1 MKILVINAGSS
12 SLKYQLFDM
21 PDENPH
27 CAGLVDRIGIDQSS
41 ITHHVYIEGKKRTYQ
56 VETSILDHEAALK
69 EVTALLVDAEKGVLS
84 NMDEVTA
91 IGHRVVHGGES
102 FSSTTLIN
110 DTVKEEIKGLFSLAP
125 LHNPPNYLGIS
136 VAERI
141 FPNARQVAV
150 FDTAFHQSMPPR
162 AYRYA
167 IPKELYEENG
177 IRAYGFHGTSHQYVT
192 RQAAI
197 YLEKPDSKIITV
209 HLGNGC
215 SITAVKNG
223 QSIDHSMGLGP
234 MGGLVM
240 GTRSGDIDPSIIF
253 HLIQERGF
261 SPKEVNELLNKKSGM
276 LGLCGFSDMRDV
288 KKAIQEGD
296 ADAILGYELYAYR
309 IKKYIGSYTAALN
322 GLDALVFTAGVG
334 ENDPDMRAA
343 VCADME
349 FFGIQVDHS
358 LNQARQSDMR
368 EINSPS
374 SKVKVLVIP
383 TNEELEIGQQTYMLV
398 KEMGNSNNEL

>member
-21 PDENPH
+21 PDENPR

-41 ITHHVYIEGKKRTYQ
+41 ITHHVYIDGKKKTYQ

-69 EVTALLVDAEKGVLS
+69 EVTTLLVDAEKGVLS

-110 DTVKEEIKGLFSLAP
+110 DTVKEDIKGLFSLAP

-167 IPKELYEENG
+167 IPKELYEEKG

-197 YLEKPDSKIITV
+197 YLEKPDAKIITV

-223 QSIDHSMGLGP
+223 ESIDHSMGLGP

-240 GTRSGDIDPSIIF
+240 GTRAGDIDPSIIF
-253 HLIQERGF
+253 HLINERGF
-261 SPKEVNELLNKKSGM
+261 APKEVNELLNKKSGM
-276 LGLCGFSDMRDV
+276 LGLCGYSDMRDV

-296 ADAILGYELYAYR
+296 PDAILGYELYAYR
-309 IKKYIGSYTAALN
+309 IKKYIGAYAAALN
-322 GLDALVFTAGVG
+322 GLDAVVFTAGVG
-334 ENDPDMRAA
+334 ENDPDIRAA

-349 FFGIQVDHS
+349 FFGIQLDQS
-358 LNQARQSDMR
+358 LNQIRQTGMR
-368 EINSPS
+368 EINSTS

-383 TNEELEIGQQTYMLV
+383 TNEELEIGQQTYLLV
-398 KEMGNSNNEL
+398 KEIGDS